1 MDIQTS
7 KGIKS
12 AWVVSP
18 LRKECYFQPMRLEY
32 LNVRANMFVSCD
44 YELITTC
51 KDDAFHQGTIFNET
65 FTHSFT
71 GKDDPKA
78 PTMHIKP
85 KDPKSFVTPSPGAY
99 NPDLA
104 DKDVKESAPK
114 FSFGMKPKDEKP
126 KAGPGILSNLML

>member
-1 MDIQTS
+1 MHFM
-7 KGIKS
+7 GH
-12 AWVVSP
+12 
-18 LRKECYFQPMRLEY
+18 
-32 LNVRANMFVSCD
+32 N
-44 YELITTC
+44 
-51 KDDAFHQGTIFNET
+51 FNET